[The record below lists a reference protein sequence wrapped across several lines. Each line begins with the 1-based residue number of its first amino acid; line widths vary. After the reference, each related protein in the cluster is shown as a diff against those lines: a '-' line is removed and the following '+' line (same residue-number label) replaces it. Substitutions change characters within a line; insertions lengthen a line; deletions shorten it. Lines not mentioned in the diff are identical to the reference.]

1 MLSDILRE
9 LIKFKILEKNND
21 KRIYT
26 IKYEN
31 LINEEKDT
39 INKICKFLKIK
50 KSSSL
55 FYQSKFA
62 YKYSYKNFLNQKI
75 YNFDKRR
82 LYAWKKNLTSHE
94 IIIIETLLKKILDK
108 YKYKI
113 NFKNPKLDPLSN
125 FIMNLIPNYF
135 IRINFNPNAK

>member
-39 INKICKFLKIK
+39 INKICKFLK
-50 KSSSL
+50 
-55 FYQSKFA
+55 
-62 YKYSYKNFLNQKI
+62 N
-75 YNFDKRR
+75 
-82 LYAWKKNLTSHE
+82 
-94 IIIIETLLKKILDK
+94 
-108 YKYKI
+108 
-113 NFKNPKLDPLSN
+113 
-125 FIMNLIPNYF
+125 
-135 IRINFNPNAK
+135 